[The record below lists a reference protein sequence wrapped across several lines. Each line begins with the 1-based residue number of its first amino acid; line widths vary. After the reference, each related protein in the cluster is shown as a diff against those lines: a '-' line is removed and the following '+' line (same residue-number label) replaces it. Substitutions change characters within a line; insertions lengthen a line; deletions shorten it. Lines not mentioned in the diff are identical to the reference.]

1 MVGMMDPSM
10 ARNIGQDIMMLAEG
24 LAQLSQSIRETRTML
39 WSALQ
44 ATQLLDVDKEITSG
58 KRPIESEAANENS
71 LVEETKAQNDELPL
85 ELEG

>member
-1 MVGMMDPSM
+1 
-10 ARNIGQDIMMLAEG
+10 
-24 LAQLSQSIRETRTML
+24 ML

-44 ATQLLDVDKEITSG
+44 ATQLLDVDKEIASG

-71 LVEETKAQNDELPL
+71 LVEETKTQNDELPL

>member
-44 ATQLLDVDKEITSG
+44 ATQLLDVDKEIASG